1 MPELDSEKRQT
12 DPRVNDTTG
21 YLVGRLWRDW
31 ARAYLGRIAGAAAL
45 MAVVAATSAAYPWLI
60 ELAIDMLEN
69 ADPRILT
76 LLPAAII
83 AITFTRG
90 IASYGQSVLSQSMAL
105 RVIADLQK
113 AMFARLMHADL
124 AALQDAST
132 GIFISR
138 FTNDVNLMRDALSRS
153 MTAMVR
159 DFLTA
164 VFLIGMMFYY
174 DWVLALIVIIT
185 FPIAG
190 RPILRLGRRLRRAS
204 ANVQTGLGSLT
215 ATLSQSFGGIRL
227 IKAYGME
234 GYENTRSDALFDN
247 VYSLI
252 MKTVKGRART
262 QPIMEILGGVAVALV
277 LAIGGYR
284 VFSDTGTLGGFV
296 AFLSAVLLALQPI
309 RSLGSL
315 NASLQEGLAAVKR
328 TFDLL
333 DTEPRITDQPGARDL
348 GGITGHVRLDDVSF
362 AYEPG
367 KPALDHITIDVP
379 AGLTVALV
387 GPSGAGKSTV
397 LNLIPRFY
405 DTDTGAVRID
415 GHDVREVTL
424 ASLRDH
430 IALVSQEVTLFNES
444 IAANIG
450 FGDPAAG
457 RAAIEAAAADAAA
470 HEFIAQ
476 LPDGYDTIVG
486 ERGVKLSGGERQRIA
501 IARAM
506 VLRPKLVVL
515 DEPTSALD
523 MSVQAQIV
531 ELLRELQR
539 RHDLAFLFI
548 SHDLK
553 VVRALSHR
561 VIVLKDGV
569 VVEAGPTEEV
579 MDHPKQPYT
588 RALMAAAFDL
598 EAIETG
604 VVST

>member
-1 MPELDSEKRQT
+1 MPEPGSGKTQT
-12 DPRVNDTTG
+12 DPRVNESTG

-31 ARAYLGRIAGAAAL
+31 MRAYLGRIAGAAAL
-45 MAVVAATSAAYPWLI
+45 MVVVAATSAAYPRLI

-83 AITFTRG
+83 SITFTRG

-113 AMFARLMHADL
+113 AMFTRVMHADL
-124 AALQDAST
+124 ASVQSAPT
-132 GIFISR
+132 GAHISR

-164 VFLIGMMFYY
+164 VALIGMMFYY

-215 ATLSQSFGGIRL
+215 ATLNQSFGGIRL

-234 GYENTRSDALFDN
+234 SYENTRSDALFDN

-252 MKTVKGRART
+252 MKTVKGRARV
-262 QPIMEILGGVAVALV
+262 QPITEILGGVAVALV

-284 VFSDTGTLGGFV
+284 VFSDTGTLGEFV

-309 RSLGSL
+309 RSFGNL

-333 DTEPRITDQPGARDL
+333 DSEPRITDRPGARTL
-348 GGITGHVRLDDVSF
+348 ETVAGHVRLDDVSF

-367 KPALDHITIDVP
+367 KPALDHITLDVP

-387 GPSGAGKSTV
+387 GPSGAGKTTV

-405 DTDTGAVRID
+405 DTDAGTVSID
-415 GHDVREVTL
+415 GHDVRDVTL

-444 IAANIG
+444 VAANIG

-457 RAAIEAAAADAAA
+457 QAAIEAAAAGAAA
-470 HEFIAQ
+470 HEFATQ
-476 LPDGYDTIVG
+476 LPDGYGTIVG

-506 VLRPKLVVL
+506 LKNAPILL
-515 DEPTSALD
+515 FDEATSALD
-523 MSVQAQIV
+523 AEAERQVQGALARLSQGRTTIV
-531 ELLRELQR
+531 IAHRLATVVGADLIYVIDGGRVVESGVHTELLAQDGLYARLARLQFGAGE
-539 RHDLAFLFI
+539 D
-548 SHDLK
+548 
-553 VVRALSHR
+553 
-561 VIVLKDGV
+561 DG
-569 VVEAGPTEEV
+569 ADT
-579 MDHPKQPYT
+579 
-588 RALMAAAFDL
+588 AA
-598 EAIETG
+598 IG
-604 VVST
+604 

>member
-1 MPELDSEKRQT
+1 VK
-12 DPRVNDTTG
+12 DTTG
-21 YLVGRLWRDW
+21 YLIGRLWRDW
-31 ARAYLGRIAGAAAL
+31 LRVHLGRIAGAAVL
-45 MAVVAATSAAYPWLI
+45 MAVVAATSAAYPKLI

-76 LLPAAII
+76 VLPAAII

-90 IASYGQSVLSQSMAL
+90 IASYGQSVLSQSVAL
-105 RVIADLQK
+105 RVIANLQK
-113 AMFARLMHADL
+113 AMFARLMYADL
-124 AALQDAST
+124 ATLQSAAT
-132 GIFISR
+132 GTLISR

-153 MTAMVR
+153 MTALVR
-159 DFLTA
+159 ELLTA
-164 VFLIGMMFYY
+164 VALIGMMFHL
-174 DWVLALIVIIT
+174 DWMLALIVVIV

-190 RPILRLGRRLRRAS
+190 RPIMRLGRRLRRAS

-215 ATLSQSFGGIRL
+215 ATLNQSFGGIRL

-234 GYENTRSDALFDN
+234 GYENARSDALFDN
-247 VYSLI
+247 VYRLI
-252 MKTVKGRART
+252 MKTVKGRARV

-277 LAIGGYR
+277 LAFGGYR
-284 VFSDTGTLGGFV
+284 VISGTGTLGGFV
-296 AFLSAVLLALQPI
+296 GFLTAVLLALQPI
-309 RSLGSL
+309 RSLGNL
-315 NASLQEGLAAVKR
+315 NASVQEGLAAVKR

-333 DTEPRITDQPGARDL
+333 DSEPRITDQPGARSLDSV
-348 GGITGHVRLDDVSF
+348 TGHVHLDAVSF

-405 DTDTGAVRID
+405 DTDTGTVSID
-415 GHDVREVTL
+415 GNDVREVTL
-424 ASLRDH
+424 TSLRDN

-470 HEFIAQ
+470 HEFITQ
-476 LPDGYDTIVG
+476 LPNGYDTIVG

-506 VLRPKLVVL
+506 LKNAPILL
-515 DEPTSALD
+515 FDEATSALD
-523 MSVQAQIV
+523 AEAERQVQGALARLAKGRTTIV
-531 ELLRELQR
+531 IAHRLATVVGADLIYVIDEGRVVESGVHTELLAQDGLYARLARLQFG
-539 RHDLAFLFI
+539 A
-548 SHDLK
+548 
-553 VVRALSHR
+553 
-561 VIVLKDGV
+561 
-569 VVEAGPTEEV
+569 EEV
-579 MDHPKQPYT
+579 HKADSAVAT
-588 RALMAAAFDL
+588 
-598 EAIETG
+598 
-604 VVST
+604 

>member
-506 VLRPKLVVL
+506 LKNAPILL
-515 DEPTSALD
+515 FDEATSALD
-523 MSVQAQIV
+523 AEAERQVQGALARLAEGRTTIV
-531 ELLRELQR
+531 IAHRLATVIGADLIYVIDEGRVVESGAHAELLAHDGLYARLARLQFGAGE
-539 RHDLAFLFI
+539 D
-548 SHDLK
+548 D
-553 VVRALSHR
+553 R
-561 VIVLKDGV
+561 V
-569 VVEAGPTEEV
+569 
-579 MDHPKQPYT
+579 
-588 RALMAAAFDL
+588 
-598 EAIETG
+598 ETG
-604 VVST
+604 ATG

>member
-1 MPELDSEKRQT
+1 MPEPGSGKTQT
-12 DPRVNDTTG
+12 DPRVNESTG

-31 ARAYLGRIAGAAAL
+31 MRAYLGRIAGAAAL
-45 MAVVAATSAAYPWLI
+45 MVVVAATSATYPRLI

-83 AITFTRG
+83 SITFTRG

-113 AMFARLMHADL
+113 AMFTRVMHADL
-124 AALQDAST
+124 ASVQSAPT
-132 GIFISR
+132 GAHISR

-164 VFLIGMMFYY
+164 VALIGMMFYY

-215 ATLSQSFGGIRL
+215 ATLNQSFGGIRL

-234 GYENTRSDALFDN
+234 SYENTRSDALFDN

-252 MKTVKGRART
+252 MKTVKGRARV
-262 QPIMEILGGVAVALV
+262 QPITEILGGVAVALV

-284 VFSDTGTLGGFV
+284 VFSDTGTLGEFV

-309 RSLGSL
+309 RSFGNL

-333 DTEPRITDQPGARDL
+333 DSEPRITDRPGARTL
-348 GGITGHVRLDDVSF
+348 ETVAGHVRLDDVSF

-367 KPALDHITIDVP
+367 KPALDHITLDVP

-387 GPSGAGKSTV
+387 GPSGAGKTTV

-405 DTDTGAVRID
+405 DTDAGTVSID
-415 GHDVREVTL
+415 GHDVRDVTL

-444 IAANIG
+444 VAANIG

-457 RAAIEAAAADAAA
+457 QAAIEAAAAGAAA
-470 HEFIAQ
+470 HEFATQ
-476 LPDGYDTIVG
+476 LPDGYGTIVG

-506 VLRPKLVVL
+506 LKNAPILL
-515 DEPTSALD
+515 FDEATSALD
-523 MSVQAQIV
+523 AEAERQVQGALARLSQGRTTIV
-531 ELLRELQR
+531 IAHRLATVVGADLIYVIDGGRVVESGVHTELLAQDGLYARLARLQFGAGE
-539 RHDLAFLFI
+539 D
-548 SHDLK
+548 
-553 VVRALSHR
+553 
-561 VIVLKDGV
+561 DG
-569 VVEAGPTEEV
+569 ADT
-579 MDHPKQPYT
+579 
-588 RALMAAAFDL
+588 AA
-598 EAIETG
+598 IG
-604 VVST
+604 

>member
-1 MPELDSEKRQT
+1 MNES
-12 DPRVNDTTG
+12 TG

-31 ARAYLGRIAGAAAL
+31 MRAYLGRIIGAAVL
-45 MAVVAATSAAYPWLI
+45 MAVVAATTAAFPKLI
-60 ELAIDMLEN
+60 ETAIDMLE
-69 ADPRILT
+69 ARDRRVMIEV
-76 LLPAAII
+76 PAAII

-105 RVIADLQK
+105 RVIAALQK

-124 AALQDAST
+124 ATLQGAST
-132 GIFISR
+132 GKLISR

-164 VFLIGMMFYY
+164 VFLIGMMFHL
-174 DWVLALIVIIT
+174 DWVLALIVIVT

-215 ATLSQSFGGIRL
+215 ATLSQSFSGIRL

-234 GYENTRSDALFDN
+234 QYETTRSGALFDE
-247 VYSLI
+247 VYRLI
-252 MKTVKGRART
+252 IKTVKGRART
-262 QPIMEILGGVAVALV
+262 QPIMETLGGVAVALV
-277 LAIGGYR
+277 LAYGGYR
-284 VFSDTGTLGGFV
+284 VISGSGTLGGFV
-296 AFLSAVLLALQPI
+296 GFLFAVIAALQPI
-309 RSLGSL
+309 RSLGNL
-315 NASLQEGLAAVKR
+315 NTSLQEGLAAVKR

-333 DTEPRITDQPGARDL
+333 DTEPRITEQAGAREL
-348 GGITGHVRLDDVSF
+348 ATVTGHVRLDDVSF

-379 AGLTVALV
+379 AGRTVALV

-405 DTDTGAVRID
+405 DTDTGTVRID

-450 FGDPAAG
+450 FGNPAAK
-457 RAAIEAAAADAAA
+457 RAAIEAAAVDAAA

-476 LPDGYDTIVG
+476 LPDGYDTVVG

-506 VLRPKLVVL
+506 LKNAPILL
-515 DEPTSALD
+515 FDEATSALD
-523 MSVQAQIV
+523 AEAERQVQGALARLSEGRTTIV
-531 ELLRELQR
+531 IAHRLATVVGADLIYVIDEGRVVESGVHAELLAQGGLYARLARLQ
-539 RHDLAFLFI
+539 F
-548 SHDLK
+548 
-553 VVRALSHR
+553 
-561 VIVLKDGV
+561 G
-569 VVEAGPTEEV
+569 AGETE
-579 MDHPKQPYT
+579 KAGAGT
-588 RALMAAAFDL
+588 A
-598 EAIETG
+598 G
-604 VVST
+604 